1 MLRPVMRLHPATT
14 GILLLVVCFLSA
26 CSGDDPSQPN
36 SGPVPSFDS
45 IWPAGVGR
53 YWVYDQVVDEYEGG
67 ATVYDRAEDIP
78 DLPSMAQLYAD
89 LQTDPSGA
97 LLASADTRFGSRM
110 TADLTANP
118 DTTVMACEN
127 YVVDPG
133 IYESPPLGLSVG
145 TQWRFSSDRIAVYS
159 SRFLQWVH
167 LDGALTPGHE
177 FSTPLAE
184 GLADG
189 IVLHNRVWRV
199 RSFDVMGETVAGCLE
214 CFYVLDMGVQRST
227 DESGEINGYFRGYGY
242 GVVIYAPEVGPVYC
256 KEKRLFAPDS
266 ILQDVPS
273 GMFVREAVL
282 EERGIA
288 R

>member
-177 FSTPLAE
+177 FSTPLACRRRRPACRPP
-184 GLADG
+184 GAASAVRG
-189 IVLHNRVWRV
+189 WRRARRGSGRWAASAV
-199 RSFDVMGETVAGCLE
+199 RPR
-214 CFYVLDMGVQRST
+214 RS
-227 DESGEINGYFRGYGY
+227 GRP
-242 GVVIYAPEVGPVYC
+242 APGPV
-256 KEKRLFAPDS
+256 RASAARWWPGPSRSAAPTGRAAVRAGHGS
-266 ILQDVPS
+266 FRKPWSGPS
-273 GMFVREAVL
+273 AGPPWR
-282 EERGIA
+282 
-288 R
+288 